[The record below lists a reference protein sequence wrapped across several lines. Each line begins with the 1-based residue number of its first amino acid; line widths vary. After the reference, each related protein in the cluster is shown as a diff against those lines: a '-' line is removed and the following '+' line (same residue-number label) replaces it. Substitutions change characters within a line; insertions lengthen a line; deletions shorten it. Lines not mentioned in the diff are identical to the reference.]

1 MFPHLE
7 TLAQQPWINEIVSP
21 GRESGWLVP
30 GFGQMRAVCPG
41 GFRLAGPTTL
51 PAGLGG
57 PVQPRVPAVRSAR
70 LRLQASALNHI
81 STAFRSCRRYPQ
93 LRFKEN
99 QTCHGGVAVAFGPGH
114 IFDSDILTGLRSLV
128 RRCQSARDAAPAL
141 QGVGR
146 CVWPWCMAL
155 FVLGPSAGAGPR
167 SLVSG
172 NSMTNSRSR
181 SSAPKGFG
189 GRPRVY
195 GEGLRLPFISRD
207 RWPGEIPLRRATLS
221 GICPVGPAVPT
232 RRRG

>member
-1 MFPHLE
+1 MKLYRQ
-7 TLAQQPWINEIVSP
+7 AVK
-21 GRESGWLVP
+21 SGWLVP

-41 GFRLAGPTTL
+41 GFRLVGPTTL

-57 PVQPRVPAVRSAR
+57 PVQPRIPAVRSAR

-81 STAFRSCRRYPQ
+81 STAFRSCRRYPW

-99 QTCHGGVAVAFGPGH
+99 QTCHGGVAVAVGPGN
-114 IFDSDILTGLRSLV
+114 IFDSDILTGLSSLV

-141 QGVGR
+141 KGVGSPR
-146 CVWPWCMAL
+146 FGGCLPRLLMCMAL
-155 FVLGPSAGAGPR
+155 FVLGPPAGAGPR

-172 NSMTNSRSR
+172 DSMTNSRSR

-189 GRPRVY
+189 SRPRVY

-207 RWPGEIPLRRATLS
+207 RWPGEIQLRRATLS

-232 RRRG
+232 PRRG